1 MWVCRPEV
9 KPGWRLGQW
18 PEGKLI
24 PRTVGCSRGRQTLE
38 RRVVDM
44 CIDEQD
50 WAGSPQKARFRK
62 LRMIAEHLNA
72 FAGARAAK
80 IP

>member
-1 MWVCRPEV
+1 
-9 KPGWRLGQW
+9 
-18 PEGKLI
+18 
-24 PRTVGCSRGRQTLE
+24 
-38 RRVVDM
+38 M